1 MADGNDPVAQ
11 WRSQRGF
18 LSIFTTN
25 FHHIWYYT
33 NVNVGKRNFK
43 MTRVLERSKS
53 VYFMG
58 CPCHIIHNC
67 AGYSSEAFVEAVK
80 CDLGDMA
87 VDVYLFI
94 KEKESAC

>member
-1 MADGNDPVAQ
+1 
-11 WRSQRGF
+11 
-18 LSIFTTN
+18 
-25 FHHIWYYT
+25 
-33 NVNVGKRNFK
+33 

-67 AGYSSEAFVEAVK
+67 AGYISEAFVEAVK

>member
-1 MADGNDPVAQ
+1 
-11 WRSQRGF
+11 
-18 LSIFTTN
+18 
-25 FHHIWYYT
+25 
-33 NVNVGKRNFK
+33 
-43 MTRVLERSKS
+43 MTRVLEISKS

-87 VDVYLFI
+87 IDVVRLFI
-94 KEKESAC
+94 KEKKSAC